1 MQLCKFVW
9 INIKKYIYHTKC
21 LLPVLC
27 PTTRGDLCCSVAFT
41 VEVAQDEVEAIAELS
56 ILFALS

>member
-1 MQLCKFVW
+1 M
-9 INIKKYIYHTKC
+9 C

-27 PTTRGDLCCSVAFT
+27 PTTRGDLCCSVAFM